1 MRAKNIAIN
10 SRELKNY
17 DFIETEYIFKHYK
30 DYKIIRTLVLYG
42 SLCEEIIDIEV
53 GFLLNEKGK
62 MILGIKA
69 PKIFIQSLENLLA
82 FWNPK

>member
-1 MRAKNIAIN
+1 MSRARTVTRDTVTGGFSEYYKN
-10 SRELKNY
+10 
-17 DFIETEYIFKHYK
+17 
-30 DYKIIRTLVLYG
+30 YKIIRTLVLYG

-82 FWNPK
+82 FWKPQ

>member
-1 MRAKNIAIN
+1 M
-10 SRELKNY
+10 
-17 DFIETEYIFKHYK
+17 
-30 DYKIIRTLVLYG
+30 LYG

-82 FWNPK
+82 FWKPQ